1 MKKSIILAL
10 GVAALTLASCSNDS
24 YEDWTEPQSN
34 AQEDAYTVAMTAAS
48 AGAVDLNSTT
58 DSQVKLVSTTVNTTA
73 TVASEAIGL
82 KLYNANKNLSYD
94 VAADAEGNVS
104 TADLSKY
111 VTALYGEQES
121 QLSIPVEVVDTIT
134 LAGGDA
140 YIRTAETTVSV
151 TLAKVAASNF
161 LYIGSKRLRVNGDKT
176 NYQGYAYLTAGTY
189 DIKDADGAAKSTVT
203 IAADGFYQIDVNAS
217 DFTATAT
224 QVTKIGL
231 IGSFN
236 KWGGD
241 AEMTYDKATDSFV
254 AKDVTFTDDNT
265 SFKIRMNGEWTTSW
279 GGRNDIND
287 YGDLT
292 ASQGKNLA
300 LGAGTY
306 DFTFKLNYE
315 GTNTLTFVKK

>member
-10 GVAALTLASCSNDS
+10 GVAALTLASCSNDD
-24 YEDWTEPQSN
+24 YEGWAEPQSN

-48 AGAVDLNSTT
+48 AGSVDLNSTT
-58 DSQVKLVSTTVNTTA
+58 DSQVKFVSTTVNTTA
-73 TVASEAIGL
+73 TVAKQAIGL
-82 KLYNANKNLSYD
+82 KVYNANKNLSYD
-94 VAADAEGNVS
+94 LASDAEGNVNTS
-104 TADLSKY
+104 DLAKY

-121 QLSIPVEVVDTIT
+121 QLNVPVEVVGTIT
-134 LAGGDA
+134 LANGDA
-140 YIRTAETTVSV
+140 YIRTSEITAPV

-236 KWGGD
+236 SWGGD

-254 AKDVTFTDDNT
+254 AKDVTFADDNT
-265 SFKIRMNGEWTTSW
+265 SFKIRMNGAWDISW
-279 GGRNDIND
+279 GGRIDTND
-287 YGDLT
+287 YGDMT
-292 ASQGKNLA
+292 SNNGKNLA
-300 LGAGTY
+300 LSAGTY